1 MVMAFSGSAGEHA
14 GKTAVKG
21 SAGEQ
26 AGKTAVKGSAGELA
40 SKNAFTGSAG
50 LKIPL
55 VKSAS
60 DPKCCY
66 IL

>member
-1 MVMAFSGSAGEHA
+1 MVMAFSGSAGEH
-14 GKTAVKG
+14 
-21 SAGEQ
+21 

-60 DPKCCY
+60 DPK
-66 IL
+66 